1 VPTAQLEMLDLLEDP
16 HQTLVEWRSASTK
29 CGELCVTGGGMQQM
43 QMSYAVNWDSCVLV
57 RSLCKDLYVEWD

>member
-1 VPTAQLEMLDLLEDP
+1 M
-16 HQTLVEWRSASTK
+16 LVEWRSALTK

-43 QMSYAVNWDSCVLV
+43 QMSCAVNWDSCVLV